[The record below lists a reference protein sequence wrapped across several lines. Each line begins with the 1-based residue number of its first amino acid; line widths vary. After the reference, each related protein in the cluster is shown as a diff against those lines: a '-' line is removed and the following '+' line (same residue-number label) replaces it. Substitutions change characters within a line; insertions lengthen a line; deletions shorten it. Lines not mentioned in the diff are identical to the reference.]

1 MICLQDPLIQ
11 PVVGRLCLAP
21 LAPFCLVFS
30 APTIEEQATDGHC
43 AEDLWHSAMPVR
55 SEYRAIV
62 ACLCCHICMYCLV
75 FFFKGMWT
83 TTLHTLCLSHH
94 ILDMLYA
101 LSCDGHGCEVYCLCL
116 LCHSNTCKHFC
127 KCKCVYISCVGRS
140 CFDYWL
146 CAAAVHSKCVCVWCI
161 IVYAQ
166 FGCG

>member
-43 AEDLWHSAMPVR
+43 AEDLWHSAMPLC
-55 SEYRAIV
+55 SAIAIV
-62 ACLCCHICMYCLV
+62 AACVVRFSCVVQCALRGYVEYNTTHSVSFPPFPWHALWSVMWWTWMY
-75 FFFKGMWT
+75 G
-83 TTLHTLCLSHH
+83 
-94 ILDMLYA
+94 
-101 LSCDGHGCEVYCLCL
+101 LCL

-146 CAAAVHSKCVCVWCI
+146 CAAAVHSKCVCV
-161 IVYAQ
+161 
-166 FGCG
+166 CGAL